1 MISVSDLL
9 CSMGSMPLPVPSLAQ
24 SVSSELNS
32 VVTNTYSQAYGIF
45 HLHGGHLKNW
55 QYLFLIEGALTC
67 LLALVAWL
75 WLPNGPGSA
84 WFLRPEEREFA
95 VERMKQDNAEFVQHE
110 YSEDGIEKNRL
121 SKRDFVETLKD
132 WKLWTVLVLNVCASV
147 PSSAFSV
154 FLPLVVQGLGYESIL
169 ANLVCCNYI

>member
-1 MISVSDLL
+1 M
-9 CSMGSMPLPVPSLAQ
+9 
-24 SVSSELNS
+24 
-32 VVTNTYSQAYGIF
+32 
-45 HLHGGHLKNW
+45 
-55 QYLFLIEGALTC
+55 
-67 LLALVAWL
+67 AWL

-95 VERMKQDNAEFVQHE
+95 VERMKQDNAGFVQHE
-110 YSEDGIEKNRL
+110 YSEDGIEKDRL

-169 ANLVCCNYI
+169 ANLVCRVYL